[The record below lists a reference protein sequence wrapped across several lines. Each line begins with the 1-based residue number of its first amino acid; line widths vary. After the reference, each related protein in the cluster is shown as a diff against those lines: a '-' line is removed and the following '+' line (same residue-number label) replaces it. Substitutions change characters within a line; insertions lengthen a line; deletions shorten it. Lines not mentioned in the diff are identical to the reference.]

1 MKLSTR
7 GRYALRLMLDLALQP
22 EGSCTSLRAVSG
34 RQEISLK
41 YLEQIVTPL
50 ARIGYV
56 RSVRGAQGGY
66 TLTMPSEDYTVG
78 MILRTIEGSLAPIA
92 CLSHD
97 APPCPRQPLCVTVE
111 VYRRIDDAID
121 QVVDHITLADLVAW
135 QHQKWDAANIPYDAD
150 QP

>member
-22 EGSCTSLRAVSG
+22 EGACTSLRAISG

-66 TLTMPSEDYTVG
+66 RLTMPVEDYTVG

-97 APPCPRQPLCVTVE
+97 APPCVTVE

-135 QHQKWDAANIPYDAD
+135 QHQKWDAAGISQNTN

>member
-22 EGSCTSLRAVSG
+22 EGSCTSLRAVSR

-50 ARIGYV
+50 SRIGYV

-66 TLTMPSEDYTVG
+66 RLTLSPKDYTVG

-97 APPCPRQPLCVTVE
+97 APSCPRQPLCVTVE
-111 VYRRIDDAID
+111 VYQRIDDAID
-121 QVVDHITLADLVAW
+121 QVVDHITLADLVTW
-135 QHQKWDAANIPYDAD
+135 QHQKWNAAGILQNAN

>member
-1 MKLSTR
+1 MKLSTK

-22 EGSCTSLRAVSG
+22 QDNCTSLKSVSQ

-50 ARIGYV
+50 IRCGYV

-66 TLTMPSEDYTVG
+66 QLTRPPEEYTVG

-92 CLSHD
+92 CLKGDS
-97 APPCPRQPLCVTVE
+97 PPCPRQALCVTVE
-111 VYRRIDDAID
+111 VYRQIDAAID
-121 QVVDHITLADLVAW
+121 GVVDHITLADLARR
-135 QHQKWDAANIPYDAD
+135 QHEKWDAAGVA
-150 QP
+150 QA

>member
-50 ARIGYV
+50 A
-56 RSVRGAQGGY
+56 QGGY
-66 TLTMPSEDYTVG
+66 TLTMPPENYTVG

-135 QHQKWDAANIPYDAD
+135 QHQKWDAANIRYDAD